1 MTLKISCFDRAV
13 FRRSVRRTLPLL
25 ILLACYC
32 LLLPLR
38 LLSYC
43 HGVSVCTEDFFARVE
58 RTMLDYARLNAS
70 VLPFL
75 FGGLLAWVQFSWL
88 FRTNTAYFSA
98 ALPVRRET
106 LFLTPYLTGLLFY
119 AGLTL
124 VSSLLSWAV
133 GAGFGAAAFW
143 PAMQMFLAAMLGF
156 LLFYSFAV
164 LVCMVVGQMAAMP
177 IVYLILNFAVYV
189 LESIVQQLLYTFV
202 YGMPYT
208 QATRMHELALRAT
221 PLLGLLQGG
230 LRIESD

>member
-1 MTLKISCFDRAV
+1 M
-13 FRRSVRRTLPLL
+13 
-25 ILLACYC
+25 
-32 LLLPLR
+32 
-38 LLSYC
+38 
-43 HGVSVCTEDFFARVE
+43 
-58 RTMLDYARLNAS
+58 
-70 VLPFL
+70 
-75 FGGLLAWVQFSWL
+75 QFSWL

-106 LFLTPYLTGLLFY
+106 LFLTPYLTGLLFS